1 MLGVLAPALAALLV
15 AACTVPAATASTAA
29 TVDEARA
36 GQIARDYFATAHRTG
51 TTLTDVRETDLG
63 ITNDTACGASW
74 EVLMGGTVTDSS
86 GTSYFSTMY
95 LCVDPASGAV
105 TRGPAG

>member
-1 MLGVLAPALAALLV
+1 MRAHLDTLGRSLIRPHRSGRRAVPDIV
-15 AACTVPAATASTAA
+15 A
-29 TVDEARA
+29 R
-36 GQIARDYFATAHRTG
+36 ATAHTY
-51 TTLTDVRETDLG
+51 
-63 ITNDTACGASW
+63 
-74 EVLMGGTVTDSS
+74 MGGTVTDSS